1 VVLGVFMQ
9 DGWEDVKHKKKKGK
23 KSELERM
30 TGKARSAAKFL
41 RQFDNGEVGEF
52 TQRWINFLKS
62 DLIKAKRYLESI
74 KAPVDKKELKLYN
87 ELKEIT
93 RDVKLKKGGK

>member
-1 VVLGVFMQ
+1 MQ

-41 RQFDNGEVGEF
+41 RQFDNREVGEF
-52 TQRWINFLKS
+52 TQRWIDTLNG
-62 DLIKAKRYLESI
+62 DLIKVKRYLESI
-74 KAPVDKKELKLYN
+74 EVPLDKKELKLYN